1 MILTNVRSCPIALP
15 ELEHHVDQQH
25 VVVSLTDQVV
35 DALRRSIASVMP
47 DHADADPLVRPSDH
61 ADLQANAALG
71 LAKAVRR
78 RPAELAG
85 DLLGQLAT
93 GPGQVIADA
102 EVSGPGF
109 LNLTLTDAAL
119 WAQVRDRLSAPRLG
133 IDRPETGRRTVIDYS
148 APNIAKEMHVGHLRT
163 TIIGDALA
171 RIMAFLGGDVIRQ
184 NHLGDWGTQFGMLI
198 QYLDEHPEAPWHA
211 DQLDAGTDAIGA
223 LDSLYRAARATFDA
237 DPAFADRSRARVVA
251 LQAGD
256 TATVDTWRAIIA
268 ESQGAFNALYA
279 RLGVLLTDDDVSGES
294 FYNPMLPEVADELER
309 RGIAVDS
316 QGALCVFDPDVT
328 GPDGSPIPLMVRKS
342 DGGYGYDTTD
352 LATLRYRTTELKADR
367 ILYVVDSR
375 QALRFRLI
383 FSAARRAGWLT
394 DDVEACHVPFGTVLG
409 PDGRP
414 FKTRS
419 GGTVRLSDLLDD
431 AVASARATVQEKN
444 PAMPAAQVE
453 QIAEQAGIGAVK
465 YADLSTSRIKDY
477 TFDPVRMTAFN
488 GDTGV
493 YLQYAHTRLC
503 SILDRAGT
511 EADGATAGTSQP
523 VTIDVTLPLHPTERS
538 LVLALDRFDAVLTE
552 TLTSYEPHRLC
563 GYLFALAK
571 AYSDFYEA
579 CPVLKAPTTAVRGNR
594 LALCRL
600 TAATL
605 AQGLDLLGIAAP
617 RVM

>member
-1 MILTNVRSCPIALP
+1 MN
-15 ELEHHVDQQH
+15 QQH
-25 VVVSLTDQVV
+25 VVVSLTDQVH
-35 DALRRSIASVMP
+35 DALRRSIATVLP
-47 DHADADPLVRPSDH
+47 DHADTDPLVRPSDH

-71 LAKAVRR
+71 LAKAAER
-78 RPAELAG
+78 RPADLAA
-85 DLLGQLAT
+85 DLVTHLADPIVAT
-93 GPGQVIADA
+93 AD
-102 EVSGPGF
+102 VSGPGF
-109 LNLTLTDAAL
+109 INITLRDAAI
-119 WAQVRDRLSAPRLG
+119 WAQVQVRLTAPRLG
-133 IDRPETGRRTVIDYS
+133 IAHPETGRRTVIDYS

-171 RIMAFLGGDVIRQ
+171 RILAFLGGDVLRQ

-198 QYLDEHPEAPWHA
+198 QYLDEHPDSPWHA
-211 DQLDAGTDAIGA
+211 DQLEPGTDAIGA
-223 LDSLYRAARATFDA
+223 LDGLYRAARAAFDA

-256 TATVDTWRAIIA
+256 AATVRTWKAIIA

-279 RLGVLLTDDDVSGES
+279 RLGVLLTDDDVAGES
-294 FYNPMLPEVADELER
+294 FYNPMLPDVADELER

-352 LATLRYRTTELKADR
+352 LATIRYRTTDLKADR

-375 QALRFRLI
+375 QALHFRLI

-394 DDVEACHVPFGTVLG
+394 DDVEARHIPFGTVLG

-431 AVASARATVQEKN
+431 AVAAARATVREKN
-444 PAMPAAQVE
+444 PAMPDDQVE

-477 TFDPVRMTAFN
+477 TFDPVRMTAFA

-493 YLQYAHTRLC
+493 YLQYAHTRIC

-511 EADGATAGTSQP
+511 DIPAAGAP
-523 VTIDVTLPLHPTERS
+523 VDVTLELHPAERT
-538 LVLALDRFDAVLTE
+538 LALTLDQFAAVLTE
-552 TLTSYEPHRLC
+552 TTATYEPHRLC
-563 GYLFALAK
+563 GYLFRLAK
-571 AYSDFYEA
+571 AYSDLYEA
-579 CPVLKAPTTAVRGNR
+579 CPVLKAPTDAVRGNR

-605 AQGLDLLGIAAP
+605 AQGLDLLGIPAP

>member
-1 MILTNVRSCPIALP
+1 M
-15 ELEHHVDQQH
+15 
-25 VVVSLTDQVV
+25 
-35 DALRRSIASVMP
+35 
-47 DHADADPLVRPSDH
+47 
-61 ADLQANAALG
+61 
-71 LAKAVRR
+71 
-78 RPAELAG
+78 
-85 DLLGQLAT
+85 
-93 GPGQVIADA
+93 
-102 EVSGPGF
+102 
-109 LNLTLTDAAL
+109 
-119 WAQVRDRLSAPRLG
+119 
-133 IDRPETGRRTVIDYS
+133 IDYS

-171 RIMAFLGGDVIRQ
+171 RILAFLGGEVIRQ

-223 LDSLYRAARATFDA
+223 LDSLYRAARAAFDA
-237 DPAFADRSRARVVA
+237 DPAFADRSRSRVVA

-256 TATVDTWRAIIA
+256 AATVNTWKAIIA

-279 RLGVLLTDDDVSGES
+279 RLGVLLTDDDVAGES
-294 FYNPMLPEVADELER
+294 FYNPMLPEVAEELER

-352 LATLRYRTTELKADR
+352 LATIRYRTNELKADR

-375 QALRFRLI
+375 QALHFRLI

-394 DDVEACHVPFGTVLG
+394 DDVEARHVPFGTVLG

-431 AVASARATVQEKN
+431 AVASARATVREKN
-444 PAMPAAQVE
+444 PEMPDAQVE

-493 YLQYAHTRLC
+493 YLQYAHTRIC
-503 SILDRAGT
+503 SILDRAT
-511 EADGATAGTSQP
+511 PDAADADIPAGRP
-523 VTIDVTLPLHPTERS
+523 ADVDVALPLHPAERG
-538 LVLALDRFDAVLTE
+538 LVLELDRFGAVLTE
-552 TLTSYEPHRLC
+552 TLAGYEPHRLC

-571 AYSDFYEA
+571 AYSDFYDA
-579 CPVLKAPTTAVRGNR
+579 CPVLKAPTTAARGNR